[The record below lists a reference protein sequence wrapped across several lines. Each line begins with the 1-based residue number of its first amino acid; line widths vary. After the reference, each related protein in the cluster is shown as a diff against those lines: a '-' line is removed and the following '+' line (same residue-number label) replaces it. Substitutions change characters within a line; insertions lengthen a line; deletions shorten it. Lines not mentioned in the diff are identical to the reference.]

1 MERQTNEVER
11 ISVTSSKPFEAVVD
25 ALDRAMGHPNVAE
38 QQISEG
44 TGSFAVSV
52 IMGDGARTIAESR
65 ADCTSHGATITADAT
80 GNPVARN
87 RLIECAASA
96 ALVRIDSS
104 SRASR

>member
-52 IMGDGARTIAESR
+52 PSR
-65 ADCTSHGATITADAT
+65 LRPSGLAGERQI
-80 GNPVARN
+80 R
-87 RLIECAASA
+87 
-96 ALVRIDSS
+96 
-104 SRASR
+104 